1 MNARECSVRNEYLA
15 SLERGADWRD
25 ELEEFAAREDVGAA
39 WFSGTGSVDD
49 AEVWFYDR
57 DELEYR
63 SVTFDEPLEV
73 AAAQGTVT
81 LLDGDPFARTH
92 AVLSRV
98 SGQALAG
105 YLDAATVFSGE
116 VYLRTFEESIS
127 RTHDERTGLDRIP

>member
-1 MNARECSVRNEYLA
+1 MDARECSVRSEYLA
-15 SLERGADWRD
+15 SLDTGADWR
-25 ELEEFAAREDVGAA
+25 EEIEDFAARTDVGAA

-49 AEVWFYDR
+49 AELWFYDR
-57 DELEYR
+57 GEREYR

-81 LLDGDPFARTH
+81 RLDGDPFARTH
-92 AVLSRV
+92 AVLSRE

-116 VYLRTFEESIS
+116 LYLRTFEEPIE
-127 RTHDERTGLDRIP
+127 RTHDEATGLDRLP